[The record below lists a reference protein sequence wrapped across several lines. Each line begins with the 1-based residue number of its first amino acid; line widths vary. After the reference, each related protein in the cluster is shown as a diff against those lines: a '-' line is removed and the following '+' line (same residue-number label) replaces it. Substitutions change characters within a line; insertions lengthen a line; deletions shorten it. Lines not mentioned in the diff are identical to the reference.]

1 MIIAL
6 TANFSITA
14 FAFSVVILIVLLLF
28 VAVSFNRLVRSNN
41 LVDEAFSGIDVQLKR
56 RHELIPNLVECVKGY
71 ATFERSLL
79 ENVVAAR
86 SSTATTNDIAS
97 LNANENGLTDNLVK
111 FFAIAEAYPEL
122 KADTSFLQLSAQLV
136 EVENAIQYS
145 RRYFNGAVRNLNI
158 LVESFPSNLV
168 ATLFDF
174 PTKEFFEVESV
185 TERATPFID
194 AQALS

>member
-1 MIIAL
+1 MTFAL
-6 TANFSITA
+6 TAKFSITA

-168 ATLFDF
+168 ATWFDF

>member
-1 MIIAL
+1 MVIAL
-6 TANFSITA
+6 TAKFSITA
-14 FAFSVVILIVLLLF
+14 FVFSVVILIVLLLF

>member
-1 MIIAL
+1 M
-6 TANFSITA
+6 
-14 FAFSVVILIVLLLF
+14 
-28 VAVSFNRLVRSNN
+28 RSNN

-136 EVENAIQYS
+136 EIENAIQYS

-174 PTKEFFEVESV
+174 TTKEFFKVESV

>member
-1 MIIAL
+1 MIFAL
-6 TANFSITA
+6 TAEFGIA
-14 FAFSVVILIVLLLF
+14 ALVFSVVILIALLLF
-28 VAVSFNRLVRSNN
+28 VAVSFNRLVRYTN

-86 SSTATTNDIAS
+86 SSTATTNAIAS

-168 ATLFDF
+168 ATWFDF

>member
-1 MIIAL
+1 MTFAL
-6 TANFSITA
+6 TAKFSITA

-86 SSTATTNDIAS
+86 SSTATTNDIAG

-174 PTKEFFEVESV
+174 TTKEFFKVESV

>member
-6 TANFSITA
+6 AANFSIAA
-14 FAFSVVILIVLLLF
+14 FAFSVVILIALLLF

-86 SSTATTNDIAS
+86 SSTATTNDIAG

-136 EVENAIQYS
+136 EIENAIQYS

-174 PTKEFFEVESV
+174 TTKEFFKVESV

>member
-1 MIIAL
+1 
-6 TANFSITA
+6 
-14 FAFSVVILIVLLLF
+14 
-28 VAVSFNRLVRSNN
+28 
-41 LVDEAFSGIDVQLKR
+41 
-56 RHELIPNLVECVKGY
+56 
-71 ATFERSLL
+71 
-79 ENVVAAR
+79 
-86 SSTATTNDIAS
+86 
-97 LNANENGLTDNLVK
+97 VK

-136 EVENAIQYS
+136 EVEHAIQYS

>member
-1 MIIAL
+1 MTFAL
-6 TANFSITA
+6 TAKFSITA

-86 SSTATTNDIAS
+86 SSTATTNAIAS

-168 ATLFDF
+168 ATWFDF

>member
-6 TANFSITA
+6 AANFSIAA
-14 FAFSVVILIVLLLF
+14 FAFSVVILIALLLF

>member
-1 MIIAL
+1 MVIAL
-6 TANFSITA
+6 TAKFSITA

>member
-1 MIIAL
+1 MTFAL
-6 TANFSITA
+6 TAKFSITA

-86 SSTATTNDIAS
+86 SSTATTNDIAG